1 MPARERSLRIIVT
14 GMVGAFPIGG
24 VAWDYLQYPIGL
36 KRLGHDVV
44 YHEDSGLW
52 PYHPVENTKIES
64 ASYSVDYIAK
74 FFATYAPE
82 LRDRWHYRH
91 LRKESFGL
99 SESAFDDFA
108 KTADLFLNVSAA
120 NFFPKS
126 LGPHCVNAFLDTDP
140 GVNQIHLSERTPW
153 SANAEGWW
161 SKEFGRYQR
170 YLSYGENIGQPDCLV
185 PDLGVDWIA
194 TRMPIVLSL
203 WCGGARTAKGAP
215 WSTVMTWNNFPGA
228 LRYRGQEYGAKHVEF
243 EKIISL
249 PRKTKV
255 PLKLALGGA
264 GPAERLTAEG
274 WDVVDGPTATLT
286 PKDYVDLI
294 LESRGEVSTAK
305 NVYVAMRTGWFSCR
319 TACYLASGR
328 PAVVQDTGF
337 AKDIRTGRG
346 LIAFDT
352 VDEAAFAID
361 EIERDYGVHAKAATE
376 IAAEYFE
383 SDRVLARMIDDIFK
397 TAEAEP
403 FGPAS
408 A

>member
-52 PYHPVENTKIES
+52 PYQPVENTKIQS

-82 LRDRWHYRH
+82 LRDHWHYRH
-91 LRKESFGL
+91 LQEESFGL
-99 SESAFDDFA
+99 SETRFKEFA

-140 GVNQIHLSERTPW
+140 GVNQIRLCEGTPW
-153 SANAEGWW
+153 SGNDRWW
-161 SKEFGRYQR
+161 GEEFSCYHR
-170 YLSYGENIGQPDCLV
+170 YLTYGENIGRPDCLV
-185 PDLGVDWIA
+185 PDLGVSWIA

-203 WCGGARTAKGAP
+203 WRGQPGARNGAP
-215 WSTVMTWNNFPGA
+215 WSTVMTWSNFPRP
-228 LRYRGQEYGAKHVEF
+228 LCFRGREYGGKHVEF
-243 EKIISL
+243 EKIVSL
-249 PRKTKV
+249 PRKTKA
-255 PLKLALGGA
+255 PLKIALGGS
-264 GPAERLTAEG
+264 GPVERLTAEG

-337 AKDIRTGRG
+337 AKYIQTGRG

-361 EIERDYGVHAKAATE
+361 EIERDYAAHAKSAAE
-376 IAAEYFE
+376 VAAEYFE
-383 SDRVLARMIDDIFK
+383 SDRVLTRMIDDIFK
-397 TAEAEP
+397 N
-403 FGPAS
+403 S
-408 A
+408 